1 MQTRAIKFRHRR
13 IWHSSCPASREP
25 PRQGGGPMLLRMVLW
40 LCCISAGLAPQAS
53 RHHVEPRASRAE
65 AATSGYSAR
74 TARSSR
80 HESCCPEPG
89 LAASRLLVRAHFAES
104 ASHIRRR
111 GSPRTGSNVYEA
123 PAKLRAQKMSRALP
137 PRAPPRRRSGQESR
151 EDESSF
157 GGHDGLQMAT
167 EGDLILSSMFEG
179 HEKHTWVI

>member
-1 MQTRAIKFRHRR
+1 MRVQTRAIKFRHRR
-13 IWHSSCPASREP
+13 IWHSSCPASEP
-25 PRQGGGPMLLRMVLW
+25 PRQRGGGPMLLRMVLW

-53 RHHVEPRASRAE
+53 RQHVEPRASRAE

-104 ASHIRRR
+104 AGHIRRR

-123 PAKLRAQKMSRALP
+123 PAKLSKQKMSRAHLHGP
-137 PRAPPRRRSGQESR
+137 HRGGAQGRSLARTKARSAGTTVSKWQR
-151 EDESSF
+151 K
-157 GGHDGLQMAT
+157 AT
-167 EGDLILSSMFEG
+167 
-179 HEKHTWVI
+179 